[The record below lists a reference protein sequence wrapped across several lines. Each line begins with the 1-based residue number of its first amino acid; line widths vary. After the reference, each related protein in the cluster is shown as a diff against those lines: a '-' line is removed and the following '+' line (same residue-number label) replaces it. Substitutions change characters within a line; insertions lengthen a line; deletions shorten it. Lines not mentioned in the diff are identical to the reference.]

1 MKRKIIDNELI
12 KFLLV
17 GVINTIVGTGSMFLF
32 YNVFHFSYWISSAS
46 NYVLGGTCSYFLNK
60 YFTFKDNKKSFI
72 QILVFIVNLVVCYY
86 IAYFFSKVL
95 IYRIISSYSEAVKD
109 NVAML
114 TGEVLYTIINFLG
127 QKLLVFKKGEKNWL
141 N

>member
-1 MKRKIIDNELI
+1 MHRKIYNNELF

-46 NYVLGGTCSYFLNK
+46 NYVLGGTCSYVLNK

-72 QILVFIVNLVVCYY
+72 QILVFIVNLVACYY

-95 IYRIISSYSEAVKD
+95 IYKIISSYSENVKD

-114 TGEVLYTIINFLG
+114 TGEILYTIINFLG
-127 QKLLVFKKGEKNWL
+127 QKLLVFKNNGEDK
-141 N
+141 

>member
-1 MKRKIIDNELI
+1 MHRKIYNNELF

-32 YNVFHFSYWISSAS
+32 YNVFHFSYWVSSAS
-46 NYVLGGTCSYFLNK
+46 NYILGGTCSYFLNK

-72 QILVFIVNLVVCYY
+72 QILFFIVNLVACYY

-95 IYRIISSYSEAVKD
+95 IYKIISSYSENVKD

-114 TGEVLYTIINFLG
+114 TGEILYTIINFLG
-127 QKLLVFKKGEKNWL
+127 QKLLVFKNNGEDK
-141 N
+141 

>member
-127 QKLLVFKKGEKNWL
+127 QKLLVFKKGEKD
-141 N
+141 

>member
-127 QKLLVFKKGEKNWL
+127 QKLLVFKKGEKN
-141 N
+141 

>member
-1 MKRKIIDNELI
+1 MHRKIYNNELF

-32 YNVFHFSYWISSAS
+32 YNVFHFSYWVSSAS
-46 NYVLGGTCSYFLNK
+46 NYILGGTCSYFLNK

-72 QILVFIVNLVVCYY
+72 QILVFIVNLVACYY

-95 IYRIISSYSEAVKD
+95 IYKIISSYSETVKD

-114 TGEVLYTIINFLG
+114 TGEILYTIINFLG
-127 QKLLVFKKGEKNWL
+127 QKLLVFKNNGEDK
-141 N
+141 

>member
-1 MKRKIIDNELI
+1 MHRKIYNNELF

-32 YNVFHFSYWISSAS
+32 YNVFHFSYWVSSAS
-46 NYVLGGTCSYFLNK
+46 NYILGGTCSFFLNK

-72 QILVFIVNLVVCYY
+72 QILVFIVNLVACYY

-95 IYRIISSYSEAVKD
+95 IYKIISSYSETVKD

-114 TGEVLYTIINFLG
+114 TGEILYTIINFLG
-127 QKLLVFKKGEKNWL
+127 QKLLVFKNNGEDK
-141 N
+141 

>member
-1 MKRKIIDNELI
+1 MHRKIYNNELF

-32 YNVFHFSYWISSAS
+32 YNVFHFSYWVSSAS
-46 NYVLGGTCSYFLNK
+46 NYILGGTCSYFLNK
-60 YFTFKDNKKSFI
+60 YFTFQDNKKSFI
-72 QILVFIVNLVVCYY
+72 QILVFIVNLVACYY

-95 IYRIISSYSEAVKD
+95 IYKIISSYSENVKD

-114 TGEVLYTIINFLG
+114 TGEILYTIINFLG
-127 QKLLVFKKGEKNWL
+127 QKLLVFNNNGEDK
-141 N
+141 